1 MKTLFLPCT
10 IFLSPVPSHLPK
22 THTTSNIPPPTHT
35 VLSSLDVSV
44 HDSLAANPLVGW
56 MNVYSPF
63 IIRLIR
69 HLTTFF
75 TSASSHTDNWWPSR
89 TFYPSP
95 LPPPTSSTK
104 SFSCH
109 FSFFSLPS
117 ALLALHARLK
127 MCILCTHSHPPTF
140 SSFLPAH
147 TDFLLPTR
155 SLSPALPSSLTLS
168 TSLSIYLSLSCALL
182 GPEWHLRADRK
193 KAP

>member
-1 MKTLFLPCT
+1 MYKRISGESVCLPINLFHPDMFQVRVSLWPLFGAIKQSWTVLIAVRDMDGPVSSQTAASQYIFQRRGLSSSYCQDGFVIEVCTRACPVSMHNTDGCRVAQTKHTLQYTYIFVVKTLFLPCT

-75 TSASSHTDNWWPSR
+75 TSASSHTDN
-89 TFYPSP
+89 
-95 LPPPTSSTK
+95 
-104 SFSCH
+104 
-109 FSFFSLPS
+109 
-117 ALLALHARLK
+117 
-127 MCILCTHSHPPTF
+127 
-140 SSFLPAH
+140 
-147 TDFLLPTR
+147 
-155 SLSPALPSSLTLS
+155 
-168 TSLSIYLSLSCALL
+168 
-182 GPEWHLRADRK
+182 
-193 KAP
+193 